1 MPGNWC
7 ALSSQQPLMDF
18 GYSTWFS
25 VTMTIRKHG
34 KTLHLLLMMAIFLYA
49 LGKSVSKW
57 RDKKVGVTYGTK
69 SADKMFYPSVTLV
82 PLFEPSYAIS
92 RISNLSSFGQEH
104 LQVER
109 EKGGR
114 DANIQERLAD
124 GLPFRDHDTLL

>member
-7 ALSSQQPLMDF
+7 AFSSQQPLMDF

-82 PLFEPSYAIS
+82 PLFEPSFSIS
-92 RISNLSSFGQEH
+92 RLSNLSSF
-104 LQVER
+104 ER
-109 EKGGR
+109 KKNLMELYNLKSNHI
-114 DANIQERLAD
+114 ANDIISIEQNYELAN
-124 GLPFRDHDTLL
+124 G

>member
-92 RISNLSSFGQEH
+92 RISNLSSF
-104 LQVER
+104 ER
-109 EKGGR
+109 KKNLMELYNLKSNHITN
-114 DANIQERLAD
+114 DVISIEQNYELAN
-124 GLPFRDHDTLL
+124 G

>member
-82 PLFEPSYAIS
+82 PLFEPSFSIS
-92 RISNLSSFGQEH
+92 RLSNLSSF
-104 LQVER
+104 ER
-109 EKGGR
+109 KKNLMELYNLKSNHI
-114 DANIQERLAD
+114 ANDIISIEQNYELAN
-124 GLPFRDHDTLL
+124 G